1 LLQDLPDW
9 DDNDIWTYSRRSP
22 WYSSSKAYKQQI
34 GYRAVH
40 PVSNWL
46 WKSTVQKKHNVFFLL
61 LLKDRLSTRNILR
74 RKNRVLPSYDC
85 VLYAAPTKETLQ
97 HLFLT
102 CPFAQLCWNL
112 IHLAAVQPG
121 DPFLCLTEFRNQL
134 AVSFSMD
141 IIILMSWFIWMEWND
156 VIFKGTQPALNNVK
170 ARFKK
175 EFALVIHLYLEQSQ
189 PCSPSFLH
197 G

>member
-1 LLQDLPDW
+1 MDGQVKFHLFSFARNKFITVQNAKLATDLTTLLHLPISAEAYDQLLQLAQLLQDLPDW

-40 PVSNWL
+40 PVYNWI

-61 LLKDRLSTRNILR
+61 LLKDRLSIRNILR
-74 RKNRVLPSYDC
+74 WKNRVLPSYDC
-85 VLYAAPTKETLQ
+85 VLCAAPTEQTLQ

-112 IHLAAVQPG
+112 IHLAAVQETL
-121 DPFLCLTEFRNQL
+121 F
-134 AVSFSMD
+134 
-141 IIILMSWFIWMEWND
+141 
-156 VIFKGTQPALNNVK
+156 
-170 ARFKK
+170 
-175 EFALVIHLYLEQSQ
+175 FA
-189 PCSPSFLH
+189 
-197 G
+197 